1 MNFEDIVDMDWLNSN
16 TTNDNTLSPASIQ
29 DDQMVSF
36 PTANYSTDNAL
47 YAFSDP
53 SLFWPNDLAA
63 SSNDLGFKF
72 DLPQP
77 QSGVIGPVPSDKQT
91 TVQQPESKLPELV
104 MPSTE
109 HIKQLI
115 EIAKQHLALRE
126 QQQKL
131 QVQGEPTSFTPG
143 ALPIPALFA
152 TSATNPSTTSL
163 SSTMPNTVS
172 PESLMKGAADDMDE
186 DIQHGNNNN
195 NNMGDNKK
203 SSSSSSSSISGASR
217 AASVIPEETMTL
229 EAYAESDGIDI
240 KKLTPKERRQLRNKI
255 SARNF
260 RVRRKEYISTLE
272 AQVDDHKKRADQLQS
287 RLDDVENE
295 NKQLRQE
302 VDALRRQNQL
312 LQQQQQKSVAN
323 SSSSSSSSRVS
334 SPIPK
339 PNLNKDISMLGSKAS
354 ETYRQDTRIL
364 VSNAV
369 MPVWDYHR
377 ILQQPN
383 KSTPPT
389 TLQGSQVMQ
398 CATHIVTSFVQFASA
413 AAALVPENTPSTTT
427 LLQENNENEIKDQDI
442 SSSSSP
448 LPLLPDD
455 RDFTSR
461 DDKLSFATPSYAS
474 SSYMEYLYDTL
485 IMSALNNNADK
496 SFCWWEEHID
506 A

>member
-29 DDQMVSF
+29 DDQMASF

-53 SLFWPNDLAA
+53 SLFWPNDLTA

-72 DLPQP
+72 DLQQP

-131 QVQGEPTSFTPG
+131 QVQGEPTGFTPG

-163 SSTMPNTVS
+163 PSTMPNTVS
-172 PESLMKGAADDMDE
+172 PESLMKGAVDDMDE
-186 DIQHGNNNN
+186 DTQHGNN

-203 SSSSSSSSISGASR
+203 SSSISGASR

-260 RVRRKEYISTLE
+260 RVRRKG
-272 AQVDDHKKRADQLQS
+272 KKRDTCVA
-287 RLDDVENE
+287 ENIDHSSYLIY
-295 NKQLRQE
+295 Q
-302 VDALRRQNQL
+302 QN
-312 LQQQQQKSVAN
+312 
-323 SSSSSSSSRVS
+323 
-334 SPIPK
+334 
-339 PNLNKDISMLGSKAS
+339 
-354 ETYRQDTRIL
+354 IL
-364 VSNAV
+364 VHWKLKWMTIRNVLISCNHDW
-369 MPVWDYHR
+369 MTWKMR
-377 ILQQPN
+377 
-383 KSTPPT
+383 T
-389 TLQGSQVMQ
+389 
-398 CATHIVTSFVQFASA
+398 
-413 AAALVPENTPSTTT
+413 
-427 LLQENNENEIKDQDI
+427 NNC
-442 SSSSSP
+442 
-448 LPLLPDD
+448 
-455 RDFTSR
+455 
-461 DDKLSFATPSYAS
+461 DK
-474 SSYMEYLYDTL
+474 
-485 IMSALNNNADK
+485 K
-496 SFCWWEEHID
+496 
-506 A
+506 